1 MLIFNIVSYEQFSN
15 QHSTNKQTFGALDL
29 DPDLG
34 VETRSE
40 TIKVIEISLLI

>member
-1 MLIFNIVSYEQFSN
+1 MLIFNIFSCEQFSN
-15 QHSTNKQTFGALDL
+15 QYSADKQTFGALDL
-29 DPDLG
+29 NPDLG